1 MTDARPERRVNYVLR
16 RHIDC
21 LLDSGGT
28 LTGRS
33 PITLTLEGCTLT
45 ARNGVLSNESGLRDL
60 VAAIASHV
68 WPAPHLRHI
77 AIEICLGQL
86 GQPIEPRKDS

>member
-1 MTDARPERRVNYVLR
+1 MTDARPERRVNHVLR

-28 LTGRS
+28 LTGRC
-33 PITLTLEGCTLT
+33 PITVTIKACTLT
-45 ARNGVLSNESGLRDL
+45 ERNGVLFSESGLRDL

-68 WPAPHLRHI
+68 WPTPHLRYI
-77 AIEICLGQL
+77 AIDICLRQL
-86 GQPIEPRKDS
+86 GQPIEPRKDR